1 MMHIEE
7 VKNNQFYQFPQ
18 WLLKEPYNVLSDKAK
33 LIYMLLFD
41 RRTLSVENKWFDDSG
56 KVYMYFTNEQLG
68 DVLKCSNKT
77 IVKAK
82 KELQEA
88 NLLKEVRQGINKPNR
103 LYINGSVE
111 TTLQEVSFLPY
122 GSVETTLQ
130 EVSKVHTINTNN
142 INTNRTILIKDI
154 YSPVSNETKDTIPYK
169 EIIDYL
175 NDKAKTKYR
184 SSGKKTQTLIKARW
198 KEGFKLADFKT
209 VIDKK
214 TTQWLHDAKMVEYL
228 RPETLFGTKFESY
241 LNQPDSKDT
250 DYFTKQKGQRFS
262 QAEIDEMAKPDP
274 RYGF

>member
-1 MMHIEE
+1 
-7 VKNNQFYQFPQ
+7 
-18 WLLKEPYNVLSDKAK
+18 
-33 LIYMLLFD
+33 
-41 RRTLSVENKWFDDSG
+41 
-56 KVYMYFTNEQLG
+56 
-68 DVLKCSNKT
+68 
-77 IVKAK
+77 
-82 KELQEA
+82 
-88 NLLKEVRQGINKPNR
+88 
-103 LYINGSVE
+103 
-111 TTLQEVSFLPY
+111 
-122 GSVETTLQ
+122 
-130 EVSKVHTINTNN
+130 
-142 INTNRTILIKDI
+142 DI